1 MALIRLNENICTH
14 NSSCSE
20 QCLAISKES
29 IVMRNFDVVDTA
41 AQDFPLYQPFVE
53 LKLQLKFNT
62 NTVQGLSLVL
72 LPLTFV
78 LAHQM

>member
-29 IVMRNFDVVDTA
+29 IVRRNFDVADTA

-53 LKLQLKFNT
+53 LLQSKFNT
-62 NTVQGLSLVL
+62 NIVQRLSLVL
-72 LPLTFV
+72 LQLTFV

>member
-20 QCLAISKES
+20 QCLAISKEP

-53 LKLQLKFNT
+53 LLQLKFNT

-72 LPLTFV
+72 LQLTFV